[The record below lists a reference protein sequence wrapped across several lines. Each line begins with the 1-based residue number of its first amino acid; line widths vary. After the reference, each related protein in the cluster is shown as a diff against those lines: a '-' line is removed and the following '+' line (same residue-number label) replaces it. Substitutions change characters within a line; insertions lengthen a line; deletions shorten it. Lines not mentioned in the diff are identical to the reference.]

1 MKQVRF
7 GPYEVLANA
16 IIITAAEDFRNG
28 IKILRRHLGKRPQ
41 DVKSD
46 KYKDWFE
53 DKKKYYRDLRDIKRF
68 FHSRWFGVLSQA
80 DGKVI
85 YESLRSEVR
94 R

>member
-53 DKKKYYRDLRDIKRF
+53 DKKKITGTFVTLRGSF
-68 FHSRWFGVLSQA
+68 TP
-80 DGKVI
+80 DG
-85 YESLRSEVR
+85 SEYCHR
-94 R
+94 RMER